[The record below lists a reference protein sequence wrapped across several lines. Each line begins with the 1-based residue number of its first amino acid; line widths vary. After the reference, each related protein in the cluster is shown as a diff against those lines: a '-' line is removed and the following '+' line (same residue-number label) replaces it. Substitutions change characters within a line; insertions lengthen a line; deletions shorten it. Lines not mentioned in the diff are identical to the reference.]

1 LFAGLLTG
9 LLTGLGFTALGFAFV
24 AAVFSNA
31 GAGISAVVSSGSV
44 GSLSRG
50 FNIVPLISRDGFLL
64 VKCESACAEFLD
76 GAASRECAR
85 DSKGAVGEMEPPS
98 GRFFFSRRNNQQLWI
113 KSASGF
119 LRRGFKPCANRFGSG
134 HLDKRALPVLA
145 DFAEFTRPVADLN
158 RFLAIISFTG
168 DLHIAPLAGNPW
180 VIITSS
186 AQLWKKTCW
195 SESSAPPKRR
205 LACVE

>member
-9 LLTGLGFTALGFAFV
+9 LLTGLGFTALGFAFA

-31 GAGISAVVSSGSV
+31 GAGISPVVSSDSV

-50 FNIVPLISRDGFLL
+50 FNIVPLVSRDCFLL

-76 GAASRECAR
+76 GATSRECAR

-98 GRFFFSRRNNQQLWI
+98 GRFFFSRRTDQQLWI

-119 LRRGFKPCANRFGSG
+119 LRRRFEPCADRFGARRF
-134 HLDKRALPVLA
+134 DQRALPVFA
-145 DFAEFTRPVADLN
+145 NFAEFTRPVADLN
-158 RFLAIISFTG
+158 CFLAIISFTG
-168 DLHIAPLAGNPW
+168 DLHIAPLAENPR
-180 VIITSS
+180 VRIASGV
-186 AQLWKKTCW
+186 QL
-195 SESSAPPKRR
+195 
-205 LACVE
+205 